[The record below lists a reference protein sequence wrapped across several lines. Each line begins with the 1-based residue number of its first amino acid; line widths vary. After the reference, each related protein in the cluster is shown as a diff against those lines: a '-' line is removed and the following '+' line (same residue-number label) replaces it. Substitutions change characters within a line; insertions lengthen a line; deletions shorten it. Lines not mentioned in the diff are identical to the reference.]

1 MDLVVELYQ
10 VSKILPKQEHFGLV
24 SQMCRAGVSVPANIA
39 EGYGRKHRKEYM
51 RFLSIAKGSL
61 QEARTH
67 LEICTRLGYVSREH
81 TRRSQQLAEEVS
93 KMLTGLIRSLNPE
106 P

>member
-1 MDLVVELYQ
+1 
-10 VSKILPKQEHFGLV
+10 V
-24 SQMCRAGVSVPANIA
+24 SQLCRAGVSVPANIA
-39 EGYGRKHRKEYM
+39 EGYGRKHRNEYL

-67 LEICTRLGYVSREH
+67 LEICMRLGYVSEQEA
-81 TRRSQQLAEEVS
+81 RRSEQLAEEVS
-93 KMLTGLIRSLNPE
+93 KMLTGLIQSLTPE